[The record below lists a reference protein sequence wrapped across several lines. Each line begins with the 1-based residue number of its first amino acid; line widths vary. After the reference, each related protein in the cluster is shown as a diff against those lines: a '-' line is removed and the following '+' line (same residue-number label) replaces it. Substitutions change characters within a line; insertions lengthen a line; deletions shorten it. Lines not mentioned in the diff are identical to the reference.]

1 MPIYQLPEEPLF
13 PPADHAD
20 KDGLLAVGGDLSP
33 QRLLN
38 AYASGIFPWY
48 SGGQPILWWSP
59 DPRMVL
65 YPEKFHRHKNLRRV
79 IEKKTFAF
87 SFDQEFENVI
97 TYCSSVKREN
107 QKDTWITKEMKEAYT
122 NLHKAGFAHSV
133 ETYFDGCLCGGLY
146 GVSIGSMFFG
156 ESMFHL
162 KTNASKVALWHLVN
176 FCLLQGIKVIDV
188 QQNTSHLKSMG
199 AELVIRKNF
208 LTLLEQNLSTASLTG
223 DWQQYFDKTN
233 THE

>member
-1 MPIYQLPEEPLF
+1 MPVYQLSEEPVF
-13 PPADHAD
+13 PPAELAD

-48 SGGQPILWWSP
+48 SSGQPILWWSP

-65 YPEKFHRHKNLRRV
+65 FPDNFRRHKNLRRL
-79 IEKKTFAF
+79 IDKKKFSHTF
-87 SFDQEFENVI
+87 DNEFEQVI
-97 TYCSSVKREN
+97 DYCSAVKREN
-107 QKDTWITKEMKEAYT
+107 QKGTWITEEMKEAYI
-122 NLHKAGFAHSV
+122 NLHNAGYAHSV
-133 ETYFDGCLCGGLY
+133 ETYYDGRLCGGLY

-162 KTNASKVALWHLVN
+162 KTDASKVALWHLVD
-176 FCLLQGIKVIDV
+176 FCKNNGIRVIDV

-199 AELVIRKNF
+199 AELISRKNF
-208 LTLLEQNLSTASLTG
+208 LTLLEQNLVTASLTG
-223 DWQQYFDKTN
+223 DWQQLLIK
-233 THE
+233 

>member
-1 MPIYQLPEEPLF
+1 MPVYQLSEEPVF
-13 PPADHAD
+13 PPAELAD

-48 SGGQPILWWSP
+48 SSGQPILWWSP

-65 YPEKFHRHKNLRRV
+65 FPDNFRRHKNLRRL
-79 IEKKTFAF
+79 IDKKKFSHTF
-87 SFDQEFENVI
+87 DNEFEQVI
-97 TYCSSVKREN
+97 DYCSAVKREN
-107 QKDTWITKEMKEAYT
+107 QKGTWITEEMKEAYI
-122 NLHKAGFAHSV
+122 NLHNAGYAHSV
-133 ETYFDGCLCGGLY
+133 ETYYDGRLCGGLY

-162 KTNASKVALWHLVN
+162 KTDASKVALWHLVE
-176 FCLLQGIKVIDV
+176 FCLNNGIKVIDV

-199 AELVIRKNF
+199 AELISRKNF
-208 LTLLEQNLSTASLTG
+208 LTLLKQNLVTASLTG
-223 DWQQYFDKTN
+223 DWQ
-233 THE
+233 